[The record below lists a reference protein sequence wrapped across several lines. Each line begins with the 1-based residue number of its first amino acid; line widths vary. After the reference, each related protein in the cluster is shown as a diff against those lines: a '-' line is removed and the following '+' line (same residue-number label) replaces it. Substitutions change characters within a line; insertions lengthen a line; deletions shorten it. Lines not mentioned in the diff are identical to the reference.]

1 MADTKGITYV
11 RMMLDVLTKKE
22 VYLKDLLT
30 LTAEQEKIL
39 KLEEFDEE
47 SFNSIIKQKDGIIKK
62 LEELDNGFQ
71 AVYNRVAQ
79 ELTANKE
86 AYKEQIL
93 KMQGLIS
100 SVTDLGVKLTALEE
114 KNRASLELLFQGRK
128 NNIRQFKI
136 GKQAADKYYKN
147 MIGLTSEKS
156 YFMDHKK

>member
-1 MADTKGITYV
+1 MTF
-11 RMMLDVLTKKE
+11 
-22 VYLKDLLT
+22 
-30 LTAEQEKIL
+30 TAEQEKIL
-39 KLEEFDEE
+39 KQEEFDEE

-71 AVYNRVAQ
+71 AVYNRVAK

-156 YFMDHKK
+156 YFMDHEK